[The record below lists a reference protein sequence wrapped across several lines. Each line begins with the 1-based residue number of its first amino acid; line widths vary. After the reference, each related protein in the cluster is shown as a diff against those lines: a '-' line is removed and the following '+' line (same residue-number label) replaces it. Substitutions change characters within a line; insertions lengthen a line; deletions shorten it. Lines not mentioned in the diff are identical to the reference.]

1 MCIIDNIVSILDE
14 KKLKQSDM
22 CAYIGINASTMT
34 TWKSRKTDPPSKYII
49 LICEFLQVSP
59 YMLLT
64 GHEKSSPT
72 ESLSEDQQRL
82 LKMYSLLSDM
92 EKGEILGELKVI
104 TKGRTIT
111 KEDNDSNIHTAY
123 VAARSFD
130 NHPPE
135 IVTGDFSEILNAPDV
150 TDKY

>member
-1 MCIIDNIVSILDE
+1 MFYNNLKNACTNKRISITALL
-14 KKLKQSDM
+14 KKL
-22 CAYIGINASTMT
+22 GISSANGTFWKNGSLPNGDSLIQLSKFLDVSTDYLLFGEEQY
-34 TWKSRKTDPPSKYII
+34 SSK
-49 LICEFLQVSP
+49 EN
-59 YMLLT
+59 
-64 GHEKSSPT
+64 
-72 ESLSEDQQRL
+72 LSEDQQRL

>member
-1 MCIIDNIVSILDE
+1 MVNRIKELAKEKSVSISTIE
-14 KKLKQSDM
+14 KSVGLGNGIIGKWKKQNPSCEKLKLVAD
-22 CAYIGINASTMT
+22 YLNT
-34 TWKSRKTDPPSKYII
+34 TIDY
-49 LICEFLQVSP
+49 
-59 YMLLT
+59 LLT
-64 GHEKSSPT
+64 GSVSSLPAN
-72 ESLSEDQQRL
+72 LSEDQQRL

-104 TKGRTIT
+104 TNGRTIT
-111 KEDNDSNIHTAY
+111 KEDNDSNIYTAC
-123 VAARSFD
+123 VEARSFD

>member
-1 MCIIDNIVSILDE
+1 MVNRIKELAKEKNVSISTIE
-14 KKLKQSDM
+14 KSVGLGNGIIGKWKKQSPSCDKLKLVAD
-22 CAYIGINASTMT
+22 YLSTT
-34 TWKSRKTDPPSKYII
+34 IDY
-49 LICEFLQVSP
+49 
-59 YMLLT
+59 LLT
-64 GHEKSSPT
+64 GNLSSLPANM
-72 ESLSEDQQRL
+72 SEDQQRL
-82 LKMYSLLSDM
+82 LEMYSLLSDM

-111 KEDNDSNIHTAY
+111 KEDNNSNIHTAF